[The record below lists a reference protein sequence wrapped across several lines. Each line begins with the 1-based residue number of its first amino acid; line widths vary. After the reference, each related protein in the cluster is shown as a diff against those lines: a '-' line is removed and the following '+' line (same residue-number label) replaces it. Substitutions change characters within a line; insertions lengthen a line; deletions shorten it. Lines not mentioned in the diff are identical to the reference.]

1 MPAQDT
7 NLNLKSIADREPVS
21 IVVPCFNESEGI
33 ELLRSKLIPVINE
46 LQKTRTVELI
56 LVDDGSIDDTY
67 LKLQQYFSQIAQ
79 IVRCDRNRGLS
90 AAIQLG
96 AAQATGSIICTAD
109 SDCTYDPAQLIP
121 LLELMHDDIDIV
133 TASPYHPQ
141 GLVVN
146 VPSWRLFLSKG
157 LSRLYWLVL
166 PCKLYTY
173 TSMFRA
179 YRREVFETVRIQDPG
194 FLGLVE
200 IIVEAMFQGY
210 KVVEYPAEL
219 RRRIFGQSK
228 LCVARVIWNHLKY
241 VKQLIARK
249 LLFTRRLKPIKVLP
263 SA

>member
-1 MPAQDT
+1 MPLQDV
-7 NLNLKSIADREPVS
+7 NLTLKSTQDKESIS
-21 IVVPCFNESEGI
+21 IVIPCFNESEGI
-33 ELLRSKLIPVINE
+33 ELLRTKLTPVIKK
-46 LQKTRTVELI
+46 LQETRSVELI

-67 LKLQQYFSQIAQ
+67 LKLQQYFSQTAQ

-96 AAQATGSIICTAD
+96 AAHATGSIICTAD
-109 SDCTYDPAQLIP
+109 SDCTYDPAQLIS
-121 LLELMHDDIDIV
+121 LLKLMRDDIDIV

-146 VPSWRLFLSKG
+146 VPGWRLFLSKG

-210 KVVEYPAEL
+210 NVAEYPAEL
-219 RRRIFGQSK
+219 RRRVFGQSK
-228 LCVARVIWNHLKY
+228 LRVARVVWNHLKY
-241 VKQLIARK
+241 IKQLISRK
-249 LLFTRRLKPIKVLP
+249 SLFTRRLKPIKVLP